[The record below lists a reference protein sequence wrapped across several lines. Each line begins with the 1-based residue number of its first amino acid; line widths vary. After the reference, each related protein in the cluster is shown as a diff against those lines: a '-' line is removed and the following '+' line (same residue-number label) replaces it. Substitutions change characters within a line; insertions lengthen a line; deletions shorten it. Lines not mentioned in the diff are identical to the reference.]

1 MTQRDT
7 ADRNDARSTQFL
19 AHIGR
24 RTAGVLLGL
33 TTVIGVALS
42 VAAPA
47 AVASSSRSCD
57 AVCAQ
62 STLHQPAEATSF
74 NVHWKRYHYAQQT
87 NRDAIDRWGNTERQC
102 TGYVTWALN
111 AMGVDFGMRDA
122 APNGRS
128 VRFLSARS
136 WAKTARHGGWKVSRK
151 PVVGAVA
158 QWRAGETS
166 HWQTRLGRESFTAAG
181 DGHVGI
187 VSHVYAD
194 GTVLIRQ
201 YNVGDPDRSYSTMR
215 AQAPRYLYIGVK

>member
-7 ADRNDARSTQFL
+7 AERNDAPGRFM
-19 AHIGR
+19 AHLSR
-24 RTAGVLLGL
+24 RAGVGLLAAA
-33 TTVIGVALS
+33 VSIGAALS
-42 VAAPA
+42 IAVPA
-47 AVASSSRSCD
+47 AVASPSRSCD
-57 AVCAQ
+57 ALCAQ
-62 STLHQPAEATSF
+62 STLHQPAEATSVD
-74 NVHWKRYHYAQQT
+74 VHWKRYHYAHQT
-87 NRDAIDRWGNTERQC
+87 NPDAIDRWGDTERQC

-111 AMGVDFGMRDA
+111 AMGVDFGMRDV

-128 VRFLSARS
+128 VRFLAARS
-136 WAKTARHGGWKVSRK
+136 WAKTARRGGWRVSRK

-158 QWRAGETS
+158 QWRAHEAS
-166 HWQTRLGRESFTAAG
+166 HWQTRLGLATFTAAG